1 MGTHDG
7 HVIGATKIVDNGP
20 DNRRFNIVVV
30 AEGYRSSELT
40 QFAGDAERLVAEL
53 RATPPF
59 TANMPGINVH
69 RLDVRSTDSGAD
81 IPASTGTAAVDKR
94 TAFDARFGAG
104 GLSRLLVVDN
114 ALVLNA
120 VNAYVATWH
129 AILVIV
135 NSTTYGG
142 AGGAVG
148 TFSLAPGAH
157 RIALHE
163 MGHSAFGLA
172 DEYPYWVGC
181 GAETD
186 HNTHPNT
193 EPTEP
198 NVTINRNRDTIK
210 WRSLIAATTAVPTMS
225 NPNCANCDNRAST
238 VPAGTVGAFEGAHYY
253 HCGAYRPEHDC
264 YMRNL
269 GTPFC
274 AVCRGVITAR
284 LRPFQPVNQNGALHQ
299 FAWVQGTSNYRYGHH
314 SAPYIGITAGPADTD
329 LSRFA
334 MLHDGS
340 AYRLYC
346 GKTGSGDTLYQFSFD
361 GSSYAYG
368 HRSAPQLTLTGFP
381 ADTDPASFSMSHD
394 GTHYQVW
401 RRRTGDPLT
410 LYRGT
415 FTPGTTSYAYS
426 SSPASFSVT
435 GFPADT
441 DWARW
446 DTLHDGTQERLFAFK
461 QGSHTKIY
469 QGSLDPATHA
479 FVYGRNSSDMTLLA
493 GPSNS
498 NSSRSAMLH
507 DGTDYRLYM
516 QAR

>member
-20 DNRRFNIVVV
+20 NNRRFNIVVV

-186 HNTHPNT
+186 HNAEQRLHRHGTQADQQRDAAAVQNDA
-193 EPTEP
+193 E
-198 NVTINRNRDTIK
+198 NVA
-210 WRSLIAATTAVPTMS
+210 SLPIAAEQKARV
-225 NPNCANCDNRAST
+225 A
-238 VPAGTVGAFEGAHYY
+238 AGQPQW
-253 HCGAYRPEHDC
+253 RDLRIHDVVTG
-264 YMRNL
+264 R
-269 GTPFC
+269 
-274 AVCRGVITAR
+274 I
-284 LRPFQPVNQNGALHQ
+284 
-299 FAWVQGTSNYRYGHH
+299 
-314 SAPYIGITAGPADTD
+314 IGILRRQPLRRQAGRHQCQQQQQRGERHRRAQQ
-329 LSRFA
+329 LSA
-334 MLHDGS
+334 Q
-340 AYRLYC
+340 
-346 GKTGSGDTLYQFSFD
+346 TG
-361 GSSYAYG
+361 
-368 HRSAPQLTLTGFP
+368 
-381 ADTDPASFSMSHD
+381 
-394 GTHYQVW
+394 
-401 RRRTGDPLT
+401 
-410 LYRGT
+410 
-415 FTPGTTSYAYS
+415 
-426 SSPASFSVT
+426 
-435 GFPADT
+435 
-441 DWARW
+441 
-446 DTLHDGTQERLFAFK
+446 
-461 QGSHTKIY
+461 
-469 QGSLDPATHA
+469 
-479 FVYGRNSSDMTLLA
+479 
-493 GPSNS
+493 
-498 NSSRSAMLH
+498 
-507 DGTDYRLYM
+507 
-516 QAR
+516 